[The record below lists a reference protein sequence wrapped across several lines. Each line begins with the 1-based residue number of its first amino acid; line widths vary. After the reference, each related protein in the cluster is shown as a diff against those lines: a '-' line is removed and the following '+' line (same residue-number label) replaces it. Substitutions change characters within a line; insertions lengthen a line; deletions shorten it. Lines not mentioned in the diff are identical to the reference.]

1 MRTRNRSSWASGSAN
16 VPSSS
21 IGFWVAST
29 RKGAGMGRVCPST
42 ETCRSC
48 IASSSADCVRG
59 VARLISSTRRTL
71 VKIGPGMKRKLPSAR
86 MLLPVTS
93 LGSRSGVPWTRPKPS
108 PSDRA
113 NARARSVLPTPGT
126 SSSSAWPSAR
136 SAIAM
141 SRSGASAP
149 TTACATAP
157 WSAVQRRAP
166 ACGSVKGS
174 SCSCATEDT
183 ACVSR
188 FVDAD
193 GTLSFRRM
201 PPTPLIA
208 SDDHLAHDGLVELV
222 GGVPVRCYESPERA
236 IAIREALVATGDSI
250 LEAPGEHG
258 PDPIAAVHDLELIDL
273 VEHVWVD
280 AVAAGHDPT
289 RSLLPDVF
297 LLREYAGGMP
307 LEHLPS
313 ARHDRL
319 GAHCFDTATP
329 ILAGPADAAR
339 ASVDIA
345 LTALD
350 RVLAGAP
357 LAYGLCRPPG
367 HHAARNLIGG
377 YCFYNNAA
385 IVAESVLARGAQR
398 VAILDVDF
406 HHGNGTQQIF
416 WERGDVLY
424 VSLHGD
430 PRGIYPYY
438 SGYATERGAGDGL
451 GTTLNV
457 PLAPDT
463 DGDAYLAALADGLD
477 AIRDFDPD
485 APLVLSLGF
494 DTYHADP
501 ICNLALRTDDYG
513 RIGSAIGSLGLPVV
527 ALQEGGY
534 AVDALG
540 ANV

>member
-1 MRTRNRSSWASGSAN
+1 
-16 VPSSS
+16 
-21 IGFWVAST
+21 
-29 RKGAGMGRVCPST
+29 
-42 ETCRSC
+42 
-48 IASSSADCVRG
+48 
-59 VARLISSTRRTL
+59 
-71 VKIGPGMKRKLPSAR
+71 
-86 MLLPVTS
+86 
-93 LGSRSGVPWTRPKPS
+93 
-108 PSDRA
+108 
-113 NARARSVLPTPGT
+113 
-126 SSSSAWPSAR
+126 
-136 SAIAM
+136 M

-149 TTACATAP
+149 TTARATAP
-157 WSAVQRRAP
+157 CNAAQRRAP

-174 SCSCATEDT
+174 SRSCATEDT

-188 FVDAD
+188 FVDVD

-222 GGVPVRCYESPERA
+222 AGVPVRCYESPERVV
-236 IAIREALVATGDSI
+236 AIREALMATGDFV

-273 VEHVWVD
+273 VEHVWTD
-280 AVAAGHDPT
+280 AVAAGHDPR
-289 RSLLPDVF
+289 RSLLPEVF
-297 LLREYAGGMP
+297 LLREYAGGMA
-307 LEHLPS
+307 LEQLPS

-329 ILAGPADAAR
+329 IVAGTAAAAR

-398 VAILDVDF
+398 VAILDIDF

-416 WERGDVLY
+416 WERGNALY

-438 SGYATERGAGDGL
+438 SGYATERGTGDGL
-451 GTTLNV
+451 GTTLNI
-457 PLAPDT
+457 PLAPGT

-477 AIRDFDPD
+477 AIRDFDAD
-485 APLVLSLGF
+485 APLVVSLGF

-501 ICNLALRTDDYG
+501 ICNLALRTDDYR
-513 RIGSAIGSLGLPVV
+513 RIATAVAALGMPVV
-527 ALQEGGY
+527 VLQEGGY

-540 ANV
+540 ANAVAFLDGLRSELRDGS